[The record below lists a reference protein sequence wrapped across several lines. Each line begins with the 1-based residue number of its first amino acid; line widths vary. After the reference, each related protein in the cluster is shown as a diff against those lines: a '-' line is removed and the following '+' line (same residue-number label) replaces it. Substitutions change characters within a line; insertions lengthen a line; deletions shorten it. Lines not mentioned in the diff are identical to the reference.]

1 MEDYEIYLET
11 IDEEGAYILI
21 NNNDTFFCYESLKQ
35 NALTF
40 IQNIDKLKALIDRKD
55 WIFSNSFILSPL
67 VSAGATADI
76 ESDPTAAQAGS
87 FLYSSATQ
95 STVDILRYLYCS
107 SRKGNDILRCLYWK
121 KS

>member
-1 MEDYEIYLET
+1 MEDYEIYLEM

-55 WIFSNSFILSPL
+55 
-67 VSAGATADI
+67 
-76 ESDPTAAQAGS
+76 
-87 FLYSSATQ
+87 
-95 STVDILRYLYCS
+95 
-107 SRKGNDILRCLYWK
+107 
-121 KS
+121 

>member
-1 MEDYEIYLET
+1 MRPDRDFFKELYESCYRLRTSMEDYEIYLET

-55 WIFSNSFILSPL
+55 
-67 VSAGATADI
+67 
-76 ESDPTAAQAGS
+76 
-87 FLYSSATQ
+87 
-95 STVDILRYLYCS
+95 
-107 SRKGNDILRCLYWK
+107 
-121 KS
+121 